1 MGKEEKKFQLDE
13 KRIKRYNDKF
23 IQFDKIL
30 KLLKEWSEEI
40 DVSTFLNET
49 SAERQFAIYHAFQII
64 LEIVGDIAAMLVRD
78 LQLVPKD
85 DYTNVEYLKKKNI
98 ITTDLAKYVKDANGL
113 RNRIVHN
120 YNGLDDQL
128 AYKGI
133 LNFIKEITNFVVVIK
148 QWLKNN
154 Y

>member
-1 MGKEEKKFQLDE
+1 MDKEEKKFLIDE

-23 IQFDKIL
+23 IQFDKNL
-30 KLLKEWSEEI
+30 NLLKGWTNGI
-40 DVSTFLNET
+40 GVSKFLNE
-49 SAERQFAIYHAFQII
+49 AGVERQFAIYHAFQVI
-64 LEIVGDIAAMLVRD
+64 LEIVGDLTAMLVKD
-78 LQLVPKD
+78 LQLIPKD
-85 DYTNVEYLKKKNI
+85 DYTNVEFLEKENI
-98 ITTDLAKYVKDANGL
+98 ITNDLTKYIKDANGL

-133 LNFIKEITNFVVVIK
+133 LNLINEINNFVVVIK
-148 QWLKNN
+148 QWLKHN